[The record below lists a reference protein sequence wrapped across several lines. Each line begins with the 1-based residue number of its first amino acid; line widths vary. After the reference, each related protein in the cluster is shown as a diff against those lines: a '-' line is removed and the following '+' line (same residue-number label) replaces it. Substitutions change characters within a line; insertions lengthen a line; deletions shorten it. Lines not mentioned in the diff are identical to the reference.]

1 MLSRRVRSASRHSGW
16 KLAIVKDTTNF
27 TTGAPKTGSK
37 GQEENDEQ
45 HGLFVVPSGIE
56 WQYNGGRDW
65 PHGGKRSAGVALAAG
80 PRCNQEAALRRFT
93 GAPTLSEL
101 GGAVRCGCGARTEWR
116 GGFVPWKAAVS
127 TCSARDGMAHVAQ
140 RAGCWHGSSKRGRTT
155 RRLSDLLHIMQQ
167 P

>member
-1 MLSRRVRSASRHSGW
+1 MLSRRVHSASRHSGW

-56 WQYNGGRDW
+56 WPYNGGRDW

-101 GGAVRCGCGARTEWR
+101 GGAVRC
-116 GGFVPWKAAVS
+116 S
-127 TCSARDGMAHVAQ
+127 DGMAWWMRAMESCGLYVQ
-140 RAGCWHGSSKRGRTT
+140 RAGRDGTCCAKGRM
-155 RRLSDLLHIMQQ
+155 LA
-167 P
+167 